1 MSRPGSSLPMDRRSG
16 PESFRVLLVGDDDDL
31 AEAAVRSL
39 SARRSVIVER
49 AISAADAIDLLGKS
63 SFDTVICDC
72 IPPGMSG
79 VELLDQS
86 RGMGVRVPFV
96 MLMDRDEKGMVVAAI
111 TNEASFATCEGADD
125 PSRFAALL
133 PVIEDLIRRSRDMS
147 AMIESREALEQIVN
161 ASPVVVFLLKAD
173 PLWSVAFVSRNITQF
188 GYTPDEFISGR
199 LSFADIIYPEDLL
212 RLEAGVSEYVAK
224 GESFFDV
231 ESRVLAKSGDLR
243 WIDSRVFVRRDADG
257 KVLGYQGIVVDITE
271 RVKYKEAIER
281 LALIVD
287 SSQDAIIS
295 KDLEGTI
302 LTWNPAAESLYGY
315 SVDEAIGKPISMV
328 IPQDR
333 HEEYF
338 ALFRQVKL
346 GKTVPRFETVRVRK
360 DGTEV
365 NVSLTISPIRDRT
378 GKIMGASAI
387 ARDITESKKAEEALR
402 QANEKL
408 TLLGSLTRHDVINQI
423 GILTGY
429 LSLLKDETDDA
440 ARAKYIESA
449 KRSCVT
455 IAEQLQFAGSYQKTG
470 TKAPEWTRVRLE
482 FLGAVSSLDL
492 GSVEVSESLGN
503 LELLVDTMFE
513 KVFPNLLM
521 NSRRHGEKVAKVE
534 VSYRQRGDDLIV
546 TYSDD
551 GVGIP
556 HEEKE
561 KVFEKGY
568 GKDSGLGLFLVQE
581 VLGMT
586 GIDIQEVGAPGS
598 GASFEII
605 VPPGKYRFAP

>member
-1 MSRPGSSLPMDRRSG
+1 MMRPGSSLPSYNRPSPDSY
-16 PESFRVLLVGDDDDL
+16 RVLLVEEDDGL
-31 AEAAVRSL
+31 AKAAIQSL
-39 SARRSVIVER
+39 SARNTVVVER
-49 AISAADAIDLLGKS
+49 AVSAAEAADLLSKS
-63 SFDTVICDC
+63 SFDTVICSCRLPD
-72 IPPGMSG
+72 MTG
-79 VELLDQS
+79 VELLDMS
-86 RGMGVRVPFV
+86 RDMGVRVPFV
-96 MLMDRDEKGMVVAAI
+96 MLMDKGEEGMVVAAL
-111 TNEASFATCEGADD
+111 TYDAGFATCEGADES
-125 PSRFAALL
+125 SRFAALL
-133 PVIEDLIRRSRDMS
+133 PVIENLVRRSRDMN

-173 PLWSVAFVSRNITQF
+173 PLWSVAFMSKNITQF
-188 GYTPDEFISGR
+188 GYAPDEFTSGR
-199 LSFADIIYPEDLL
+199 LSFADIIHPEDLL
-212 RLEAGVSEYVAK
+212 RLESGMSEYVAK

-231 ESRVLAKSGDLR
+231 ESRVLSKSGDLR
-243 WIDSRVFVRRDADG
+243 WIDSRVFVRRDAEG

-315 SVDEAIGKPISMV
+315 SADEAIGKPISMV
-328 IPQDR
+328 IPPDR

-360 DGTEV
+360 DGSEV

-378 GKIMGASAI
+378 GKIRGASAI

-429 LSLLKDETDDA
+429 LSLLKDEIDEA
-440 ARAKYIESA
+440 ARTKYIESA
-449 KRSCVT
+449 KRSCLT

-482 FLGAVSSLDL
+482 LLGAVSSLDV
-492 GSVEVSESLGN
+492 GSVEVIESLGN

-534 VSYRQRGDDLIV
+534 VSYRQSGDELIV

-551 GVGIP
+551 GIGILR
-556 HEEKE
+556 EEKE
-561 KVFEKGY
+561 KIFEKGY

-586 GIDIQEVGAPGS
+586 GIDIREVGDPGS
-598 GASFEII
+598 GASFEIV